1 MTNDLIQ
8 LIDSLMVNIP
18 AGEVVLT
25 DDRIKKRMASTN
37 STISSCKVCCNNGT
51 I

>member
-18 AGEVVLT
+18 AGEVVLR
-25 DDRIKKRMASTN
+25 DDRNKK
-37 STISSCKVCCNNGT
+37 KNG
-51 I
+51 